1 MATTFQEDP
10 VTMEIT
16 AAVLRSKTGPYELE
30 KVELADPQPHEVLVR
45 IVAAGMCH
53 TDLIPRSDFSFAPP
67 PIITGHEGA
76 GVVVATGSAVTSVA
90 AGDHVVL
97 SFDSCGQCER
107 CLAGHPAYCETMTYM
122 NMSGRRL
129 DQTTGVTDA
138 ANEEVS
144 SRFFGQ
150 SSFGTYAV
158 STERNTVKVDPSI
171 PLEKLAPL
179 GCGMQTGAATV
190 LVALDV
196 QPGSSLVV
204 FGTGAVGM
212 ASIMAAKVAG
222 ATNIIAVDIHDNRL
236 ELARE
241 LGAHH
246 TINGSSGDVLEKILA
261 LSPGGVRHT
270 IDTTGVP
277 AVMRTSILSL
287 KSGGSS
293 VWLAYPESPF
303 EFDPLELAGK
313 SVTAAIQ
320 GGADPQ
326 TFIPRLIELWQAG
339 QFPFDRLIEEFAFD
353 QINTAEADT
362 TSGRVIKPVLVL

>member
-1 MATTFQEDP
+1 
-10 VTMEIT
+10 MEIT

-30 KVELADPQPHEVLVR
+30 QVELADPQPHEVLVR

-67 PIITGHEGA
+67 PIITGHEGV
-76 GVVVATGSAVTSVA
+76 GVVVATGSAVTSVT

-97 SFDSCGQCER
+97 SFDSCGACER
-107 CLAGHPAYCETMTYM
+107 CLAGEPAYCETMTYM
-122 NMSGRRL
+122 NMTGRRL

-138 ANEEVS
+138 SKAEVS

-150 SSFGTYAV
+150 SSFATYAV
-158 STERNTVKVDPSI
+158 STERNTVRVDPSL

-190 LVALDV
+190 LIALDV
-196 QPGSSLVV
+196 QPGASVVV
-204 FGTGAVGM
+204 FGAGAVGM

-222 ATNIIAVDIHDNRL
+222 ATTIIAVDIHDNRL

-241 LGAHH
+241 LGADH
-246 TINGSSGDVLEKILA
+246 TINGSSGEVLEQILDV
-261 LSPGGVRHT
+261 SPGGVRHT
-270 IDTTGVP
+270 VDTTGVP
-277 AVMRTSILSL
+277 AVMRTAIGCL
-287 KSGGSS
+287 KPGGSCAY
-293 VWLAYPESPF
+293 VAYPESPF

-313 SVTAAIQ
+313 SVQAVIQ

-326 TFIPRLIELWQAG
+326 KFIPRLIELWQAG
-339 QFPFDRLIEEFAFD
+339 KFPFDRLIEEFPFD
-353 QINTAEADT
+353 KFNTAEADT
-362 TSGRVIKPVLVL
+362 TSGRVIKPVLVH